1 MKEIDNNKEIF
12 PVRELQERY
21 GIDRSIVHSR
31 LKLLNIKSERCGNKY
46 YITSE
51 QLQLMDDLDAYL
63 KAGGTTAEFVQKCV
77 SCEQI
82 VTCEATLAQ
91 DNSEAEETIYA
102 EQSLKE
108 IVEEEIDSVGAEE
121 LREVDEEEQGRTR
134 TGKPKASDAA
144 VNEEATTANILN
156 QIEQDIAEIDA
167 QAQYRASSRII
178 YRNARTVYY
187 ELTEDFTIPGL
198 KEQVERSKQYAAN
211 FTKKFEEL
219 YNPENFLS
227 RSRLA
232 QMLPSGRSGSQ
243 SFLNCSKNQS
253 DKLDADES
261 SD

>member
-1 MKEIDNNKEIF
+1 MQKVENEFNNF
-12 PVRELQERY
+12 PVSQLQARY
-21 GIDRSIVHSR
+21 GIDRSAVNNM
-31 LKLLNIKSERCGNKY
+31 LKALNIKSERCGNKSC
-46 YITSE
+46 ITSE
-51 QLQLMDDLDAYL
+51 QLQLMDALDSHV
-63 KAGGTTAEFVQKCV
+63 KAGGTMAEFVQKCV

-82 VTCEATLAQ
+82 VTCDETTLAQ
-91 DNSEAEETIYA
+91 DNSEAE
-102 EQSLKE
+102 
-108 IVEEEIDSVGAEE
+108 
-121 LREVDEEEQGRTR
+121 DEESQGRTR
-134 TGKPKASDAA
+134 TSKPTSDAA
-144 VNEEATTANILN
+144 VNEEAITANILN

-167 QAQYRASSRII
+167 QAQYKASSRII
-178 YRNARTVYY
+178 FRNARTVYY

-232 QMLPSGRSGSQ
+232 QMLPSGKSGSQ
-243 SFLNCSKNQS
+243 SFLNCSTNQS